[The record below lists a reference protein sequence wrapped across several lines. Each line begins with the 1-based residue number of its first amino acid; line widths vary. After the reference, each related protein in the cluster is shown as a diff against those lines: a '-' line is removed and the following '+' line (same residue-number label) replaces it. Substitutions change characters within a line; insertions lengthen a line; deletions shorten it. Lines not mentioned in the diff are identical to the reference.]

1 MAAWLVIGP
10 LSWLTRETQHSRLLT
25 FFCSWSQSLP
35 AQPCNSNPNLITM
48 SWIISDLELFSI
60 SLEIGW
66 ASWQGPA
73 EKRLLVRPF
82 YKQTLSFTDWQIII
96 NPSVK
101 AQRAIKRKRWESLK
115 VVCRT
120 ASGKERHFELRR
132 DRGVCVSCAFW
143 GLWDIFHSVAQ
154 KEWRMIPVVSSQRKV
169 KGDTVISEDCG
180 RTTISLLL
188 QKQGKTKKKNR
199 WQWVSDE
206 KCYWGPDVEGN
217 DFSDQELH
225 VTTPRLSWSHKV
237 NDWILWLEGKVR
249 RETEVHESWRDNFP
263 R

>member
-1 MAAWLVIGP
+1 
-10 LSWLTRETQHSRLLT
+10 
-25 FFCSWSQSLP
+25 
-35 AQPCNSNPNLITM
+35 M

-60 SLEIGW
+60 SLEIDW

-82 YKQTLSFTDWQIII
+82 YKQTLFFTDWQITI

-101 AQRAIKRKRWESLK
+101 VQRAIKRKRWESLN
-115 VVCRT
+115 VVCRA

-132 DRGVCVSCAFW
+132 DSGVCVCVCRCAFW

-154 KEWRMIPVVSSQRKV
+154 KEWRMIPAVSSQRKV

-188 QKQGKTKKKNR
+188 QKQGEKQRKKQMTTGVGWKMLLRSGRERKRLLRPRIIRNNTKT
-199 WQWVSDE
+199 
-206 KCYWGPDVEGN
+206 
-217 DFSDQELH
+217 FL
-225 VTTPRLSWSHKV
+225 VTQGKWL
-237 NDWILWLEGKVR
+237 NWLEGKVR
-249 RETEVHESWRDNFP
+249 QETEVRKSWRDNFP